1 MRAGLRVGW
10 RLLLAGVRES
20 ARYRLALFAGL
31 VANLTFGFLKYG
43 ILTATVAANGGS
55 VGGYDAAVMSTYVW
69 LSQGMLGSV
78 NLFGRSELADRVR
91 TGDVAVEF
99 LRPLPVQASSCLRE
113 AGRGLFALLPRG
125 LPSVLVG
132 GLLVGL
138 AVPSAPLGW
147 VLGGVAVLL
156 GIAVSATTV
165 YLVAVAGFWLV
176 ETRGLQSMYMVAS
189 GFFAGLWVPLAVLPG
204 WLEAVAWCTPFPTML
219 MVPVDV
225 LSGRVT
231 GAAAAGLVGAQVG
244 WLAATVLAGHLLTE
258 AGRRRLEVQGG

>member
-1 MRAGLRVGW
+1 VGW
-10 RLLLAGVRES
+10 RLVLAGVRE
-20 ARYRLALFAGL
+20 AATYRLALFAGL
-31 VANLTFGFLKYG
+31 VANVTFGFLKYG

-78 NLFGRSELADRVR
+78 NLFGRSDLADRVR
-91 TGDVAVEF
+91 TGDVVVEF
-99 LRPLPVQASSCLRE
+99 LRPLPVQASACLRE
-113 AGRGLFALLPRG
+113 LGRGLFALLPRG

-132 GLLVGL
+132 ALLVGVAL
-138 AVPSAPLGW
+138 PPGAPGW

-156 GIAVSATTV
+156 GIAVSSTTV
-165 YLVAVAGFWLV
+165 YLVAVSGFWLV
-176 ETRGLQSMYMVAS
+176 ETRGLQSMYMVAA

-204 WLEAVAWCTPFPTML
+204 WLEALAWCTPFPAML

-225 LSGRVT
+225 LSGRAGVA
-231 GAAAAGLVGAQVG
+231 GAAGLVAVQVG
-244 WLAATVLAGHLLTE
+244 WLLATLLAGHLLTE